1 MARLQR
7 RVERRHRLVRA
18 AHQQGE
24 RAMAASALDNGVLER
39 VKILEVAGVFRRRD
53 LLDAT
58 ADALLLSG
66 FDRADI
72 DMVAGRDARER
83 FGVHVPVEELPD
95 VPGAPRRPLIVRED
109 LIEVLALVL
118 GILIF
123 FGAAAAAA
131 VVISSGGSPLWTGAA
146 AVVGAGAAGGVS
158 VLIARAL
165 GRRHARELEAQTA
178 DSDLVLCVRVRSPE
192 DEMKAQQILLG
203 HGAEAVRPHEIEI
216 DKRLEDLPLHS
227 LRADPWLGDEP
238 LARP

>member
-1 MARLQR
+1 
-7 RVERRHRLVRA
+7 
-18 AHQQGE
+18 
-24 RAMAASALDNGVLER
+24 MAASALDNGVLER

-66 FDRADI
+66 FDQADI
-72 DMVAGRDARER
+72 DMVAARDARER
-83 FGVHVPVEELPD
+83 FSVHVPVEELPD

-146 AVVGAGAAGGVS
+146 AVVGAGAAGGVG

-165 GRRHARELEAQTA
+165 GRRYARELEAQTA
-178 DSDLVLCVRVRSPE
+178 ASDLVLCVRVRSPE

-216 DKRLEDLPLHS
+216 DKRLKDLPLHS

>member
-1 MARLQR
+1 
-7 RVERRHRLVRA
+7 
-18 AHQQGE
+18 
-24 RAMAASALDNGVLER
+24 MAASGSDNGVLER

-66 FDRADI
+66 FDQADI
-72 DMVAGRDARER
+72 DMVAARDARER

-146 AVVGAGAAGGVS
+146 AVVGAGAAGGVG

-165 GRRHARELEAQTA
+165 GRMHA
-178 DSDLVLCVRVRSPE
+178 DSYTHDFATPRDRLVS
-192 DEMKAQQILLG
+192 
-203 HGAEAVRPHEIEI
+203 
-216 DKRLEDLPLHS
+216 S
-227 LRADPWLGDEP
+227 LRAATEIATRHGLVLSSVAHLVDGNLHPRLH
-238 LARP
+238 

>member
-1 MARLQR
+1 
-7 RVERRHRLVRA
+7 
-18 AHQQGE
+18 
-24 RAMAASALDNGVLER
+24 MAASGSDNGVLER

-53 LLDAT
+53 ALDA
-58 ADALLLSG
+58 AAGALLLSG

-72 DMVAGRDARER
+72 DMVAGGDALER

-95 VPGAPRRPLIVRED
+95 LPGVPRRPLIARAD
-109 LIEVLALVL
+109 LTEVLALVL

-123 FGAAAAAA
+123 FGAAAGAA
-131 VVISSGGSPLWTGAA
+131 VVISSGGNPLWTGAA
-146 AVVGAGAAGGVS
+146 AVVGAAAAGGVG

-165 GRRHARELEAQTA
+165 GRRHARGLETQTA
-178 DSDLVLCVRVRSPE
+178 ASDLVLCVRVRSPE

-216 DKRLEDLPLHS
+216 EKRLEDLPLHS

>member
-1 MARLQR
+1 
-7 RVERRHRLVRA
+7 
-18 AHQQGE
+18 
-24 RAMAASALDNGVLER
+24 MAASGSGNGVLER
-39 VKILEVAGVFRRRD
+39 VKIREVAGVFRRRD
-53 LLDAT
+53 VLEA
-58 ADALLLSG
+58 AVDALLLSG

-72 DMVAGRDARER
+72 DMVAGGDARER

-95 VPGAPRRPLIVRED
+95 VPGLPRRPLIARED

-123 FGAAAAAA
+123 IGAAAAA
-131 VVISSGGSPLWTGAA
+131 VVVIASGGSPLSTGAA
-146 AVVGAGAAGGVS
+146 AVVGAAAAGGVG

-165 GRRHARELEAQTA
+165 RRRHARELEAQIA
-178 DSDLVLCVRVRSPE
+178 ASDLVLCVRVRSSE

-203 HGAEAVRPHEIEI
+203 RGAEAVRPHEIEI
-216 DKRLEDLPLHS
+216 EKRLEHLPLHS